1 MEDKYANIEIYVYIH
16 IDYNYVD
23 ETNQMN
29 NKYVS
34 ASCPRTDG
42 T

>member
-1 MEDKYANIEIYVYIH
+1 MEDKYANIEMYVCIYIN
-16 IDYNYVD
+16 YNCVD

-34 ASCPRTDG
+34 ASCPL
-42 T
+42 